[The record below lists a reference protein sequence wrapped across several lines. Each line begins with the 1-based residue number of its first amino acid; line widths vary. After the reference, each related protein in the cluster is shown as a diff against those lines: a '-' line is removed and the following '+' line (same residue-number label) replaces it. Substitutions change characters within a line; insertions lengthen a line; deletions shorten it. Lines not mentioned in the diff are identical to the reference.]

1 MAKATALAPEIVDFD
16 PMVYDIMR
24 ETATELGGG
33 YVWLSRNASTEA
45 EREAAKAAQIAL
57 WQDVNSV
64 SGRDLA
70 TIQAKT
76 AEYRSRLRQLRA
88 TA

>member
-1 MAKATALAPEIVDFD
+1 MTRTAVAPEIVDFD

-24 ETATELGGG
+24 ETATELGGE
-33 YVWLSRNASTEA
+33 YVWLSRHAATTT
-45 EREAAKAAQIAL
+45 EREAAKAADVAL

-64 SGRDLA
+64 RGSDLA
-70 TIQAKT
+70 TIKAKT
-76 AEYRSRLRQLRA
+76 EEYRSRLRQLRA

>member
-1 MAKATALAPEIVDFD
+1 MARTAVAPEIVDFD

-24 ETATELGGG
+24 ETATELGGE
-33 YVWLSRNASTEA
+33 YVWLSRNAGTEA
-45 EREAAKAAQIAL
+45 EREAARATQIAL

-64 SGRDLA
+64 RGSDLA
-70 TIQAKT
+70 TITAKT
-76 AEYRSRLRQLRA
+76 DEYRSRLRQLRA

>member
-1 MAKATALAPEIVDFD
+1 MAESEVAPDLVDFD

-24 ETATELGGG
+24 ETATELAGE
-33 YVWLSRNASTEA
+33 YVWLSRKAGTEA
-45 EREAAKAAQIAL
+45 ERDAAKAIHVAL

>member
-1 MAKATALAPEIVDFD
+1 MAKAALAPDLVAFD

-33 YVWLSRNASTEA
+33 YVWLSRNASTET

-57 WQDVNSV
+57 WRDVNSV

>member
-1 MAKATALAPEIVDFD
+1 MAKTALAPEVVDFD

-24 ETATELGGG
+24 ETATELGGE
-33 YVWLSRNASTEA
+33 YVWLSDHAGTED
-45 EREAAKAAQIAL
+45 ERESAKAAHLAL

-64 SGRDLA
+64 PGRDLA
-70 TIQAKT
+70 LIQAKT